1 MASLCMPQCTFCPE
15 PATTGEHLWS
25 NWVNPLLGKNRRYI
39 IRQRVQGNER
49 NWESVGLHLKFPVL
63 CDPCNNEWGSDIET
77 RMKNVSAGMV
87 RDGEPTLLSAS
98 DVATIA
104 IYSQLKAFI
113 CDYGQDQV
121 PLFYASQERRAF
133 RADFTLPPGVNM
145 WLARTPGTHGIFNGA
160 YAKPPLETPKR
171 FHIYVFMV
179 SIGQLV
185 IQVTSARWTK
195 KSNRK
200 YAAPPNL
207 TQASFWDR
215 FSIPIWPNCVETG
228 SLSAIFAEPGMRSPR
243 PRACP
248 GWCSMIFAV
257 RLSGT

>member
-1 MASLCMPQCTFCPE
+1 MPQCTFCPE